1 MSDWTQLGSFLDF
14 CTIYYTT
21 QLVRCA
27 VFSFLLIGLV
37 MFLRKALFSERT
49 FIKGLLWLSFL
60 FIPFL
65 GRLKLFYEN
74 KVLCKATWW
83 MTKGT
88 MSCLLVDRIYV
99 AGILAAAMC
108 IFGKRM
114 RLRRLVAGME
124 RVSLDHIIVSV
135 TDMNVTPFTVGLI
148 APKIV
153 ISKVIL
159 DSYGREELKA
169 VIQHERTH
177 IRLGHLWFGMAWDI
191 LRCILW
197 VNPFL
202 TIFQKQFRA
211 DLEDICDRVCIQKSG
226 RTAHEYGMVLL
237 RTLKLLQSGSD
248 DTPPAVTYAGETE
261 FADMKRR
268 MAKIAGFRPYRR
280 RACVGVAA
288 VAILMIAVMFLLI
301 HTNSYA
307 RYNASK
313 DIMIG
318 NYDGNAQIIFSD
330 TEELGRIITY
340 DDRYVYVEREAFE
353 KLLKENNA
361 DGEIWIVFGG
371 FYKLPGM
378 GGAADA
384 CIYENDSKDKIVQIP
399 YDSIRDNWYLKL
411 LKLL

>member
-288 VAILMIAVMFLLI
+288 VAVLMIAVMFLLI